1 MDQTEKFL
9 RKLGSH
15 ERRKLLEL
23 LDFLASGLLPDNLDI
38 KPLRGLA
45 NLYRIRKG
53 NIRIIIYR
61 QGAQIGVVRIDFRK
75 DVY

>member
-9 RKLGSH
+9 RKLGKK
-15 ERRKLLEL
+15 ERRRLLEL
-23 LDFLASGLLPDNLDI
+23 LDLLARGLLPDHLDL

-61 QGAQIGVVRIDFRK
+61 QGAKIGVVRIDYRK